1 MDKKLHSNEILHAK
15 LNLETAQMSWK
26 DLERFFAS
34 GALISVGR
42 ELDLVDV
49 AVHIANDD
57 KETVSAWLNVGSIRK
72 VSDAEAAT
80 WNEKEASLWTVVVKP
95 WILVQEEK
103 VARPSIH

>member
-1 MDKKLHSNEILHAK
+1 MDKQKKHDEILHAK

-34 GALISVGR
+34 GVLISVGR

-49 AVHIANDD
+49 AVCIANDD
-57 KETVSAWLNVGSIRK
+57 KEAVASWLKVGSIRK
-72 VSDAEAAT
+72 VSDAEAAA
-80 WNEKEASLWTVVVKP
+80 WNEKETLLWTVVVKP

-103 VARPSIH
+103 VVRPSVH

>member
-1 MDKKLHSNEILHAK
+1 MDKKPPSDEILHAK
-15 LNLETAQMSWK
+15 LNLETAKMSWK

-34 GALISVGR
+34 GVLISVGS

-57 KETVSAWLNVGSIRK
+57 KETVAAWLNVGSIRK

-80 WNEKEASLWTVVVKP
+80 WNEKETSLWTVVVKP

-103 VARPSIH
+103 VVRPSVH